1 MQKLDLN
8 INKTKCGNPFRQG
21 TVANPQI
28 SVKIKGTTLDFV
40 NEYKNLDCMLTNNGN
55 GDKHITQKYQGV
67 RTRSTFILRN
77 LSKCDVDTKVYLFR
91 NFCTSFY

>member
-55 GDKHITQKYQGV
+55 GDKHITQKVSGCAHKKHFY
-67 RTRSTFILRN
+67 
-77 LSKCDVDTKVYLFR
+77 SKKFK
-91 NFCTSFY
+91 